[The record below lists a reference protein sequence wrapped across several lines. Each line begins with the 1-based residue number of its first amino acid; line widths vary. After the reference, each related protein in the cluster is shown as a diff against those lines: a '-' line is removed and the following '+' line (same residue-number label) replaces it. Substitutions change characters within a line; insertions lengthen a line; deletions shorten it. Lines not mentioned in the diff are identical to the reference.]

1 MNYTAESPLAVSHY
15 ESEVAVQGKMTYAL
29 HLPENMDDFKICV
42 IKKLGQGFSCPR
54 ADDLYCI

>member
-1 MNYTAESPLAVSHY
+1 MSHY
-15 ESEVAVQGKMTYAL
+15 ESEVAVQEKMAYAL